1 MSYTQELL
9 REKFP
14 AKQDVVTEIT
24 NLEAILNLP
33 KATEHFVSDVHGE
46 YNAFDHTLRNGSGN
60 VKQKINE
67 NFGGRLTPR
76 NIQEFATLIYYPEDK
91 LAYRKKHVATQDELD
106 QWYLNT
112 IARLIEVLKITATKY
127 TRSKVRKAMDPNYVY
142 ITEELLYNDQQELDK
157 RNYYNQI
164 LHNLVALHQADE
176 FITVTCYTIQR
187 LVVDHLH
194 VIGDIYDRG
203 PAPDKIMDTLMKYH
217 SVDIQ
222 WGNHDIIWLG
232 AVSGSPLCIMNL
244 LRICARYNNLSIIE
258 DAYGI
263 NLRHLSMFAEQNY
276 TDVKAF
282 RPKTVEDT
290 EVIRPDEK
298 KQITQIHQA
307 VAMIQFKLEGQ
318 ICQRRP
324 EFKMNNV
331 TLLDKIDYENSK
343 IKIGNETYP
352 LTCNCFSTIDPQDPY
367 KLTEEEEKVMRSL
380 LESFGNATKLRRHLN
395 FMMEKGSMYKC
406 YNGNLL
412 FHGCIPVQK
421 DGSFQL
427 FEFGSQKYKGKG
439 LLDFFEKQ
447 LRKAYSEPDKNDD
460 LATDMVW
467 YLWQG
472 PLSPLF
478 GKHAMTTFSRYF
490 IEDKDTH
497 VERKNAYY
505 NLRKEEW
512 FCRKLL
518 NEFGL
523 NADEGHIING
533 HTPVKKGSQPIMAN
547 KKMIVIDGGY
557 SKAYQPTTGI
567 GGYTLLYNS
576 YGLQLVTHHPFTSKE
591 DAIKN
596 GRDILSTR
604 RVVNQELKRQ
614 TVADTDTGRE
624 IKEKLQIL
632 RNMLSDYKQD

>member
-232 AVSGSPLCIMNL
+232 AVSGSALCIMNL

-290 EVIRPDEK
+290 EVIRPDER

-324 EFKMNNV
+324 EFRMNNV

-352 LTCNCFSTIDPQDPY
+352 LACKCFSTIDPQDPY
-367 KLTEEEEKVMRSL
+367 KLTEEEEKVTRSL

-427 FEFGSQKYKGKG
+427 FEFGSQKYQGKG

-632 RNMLSDYKQD
+632 RNMLSDYK